1 MNLKKLAAT
10 MVMATLLAGCA
21 STGVKS
27 SAPPSGSMAPCPDL
41 PTFNG
46 SNTNTQD
53 LVGYNISVM
62 QAYGKC
68 SLKLKNLQ
76 AWVENQ

>member
-1 MNLKKLAAT
+1 MNVKKLIAS
-10 MVMATLLAGCA
+10 MVIPILLVGCA
-21 STGVKS
+21 STNIKP
-27 SAPPSGSMAPCPDL
+27 SAPPAAFMKPCAEL
-41 PTFNG
+41 PAFKGN
-46 SNTNTQD
+46 NTNTAD

-76 AWVENQ
+76 AWVSGS